1 MHQEVCEREGWCWF
15 YNLIVWGWLP
25 ILILSIQIYGWVR
38 RKYIQRKFDAM
49 SQQDKAFYLLNE
61 HIENITPVGET
72 KVGGQYYTVVNL
84 EKHGGESDKP

>member
-1 MHQEVCEREGWCWF
+1 
-15 YNLIVWGWLP
+15 
-25 ILILSIQIYGWVR
+25 
-38 RKYIQRKFDAM
+38 M
-49 SQQDKAFYLLNE
+49 SQQDMAFYLLNE